1 LESGRPI
8 RRGDVN
14 ATSGAGVAAAPP
26 PSANERAFVA
36 ARAAAEQRDARSLG
50 EMDARLE
57 SSALQRR
64 TSNRVFIMRDST
76 WVDTRAAVAGA
87 RTVRIRPYSPAYF
100 ALTERVSELREIFA
114 LGERVEVRGTSVTIV
129 LAADGSASL
138 TEREVSEVARD
149 W

>member
-1 LESGRPI
+1 
-8 RRGDVN
+8 
-14 ATSGAGVAAAPP
+14 
-26 PSANERAFVA
+26 
-36 ARAAAEQRDARSLG
+36 
-50 EMDARLE
+50 
-57 SSALQRR
+57 
-64 TSNRVFIMRDST
+64 MRDST

-87 RTVRIRPYSPAYF
+87 RTVRIRSYSPAYF